1 MTIVQRLRG
10 AVTARRPLPPGR
22 QVVLHLGSQKTGT
35 TAVQSWCREHTAE
48 LAAAGVVTRTTQPE
62 IRAALGGWYDV
73 TRPGAD
79 DNLRDFLTSAWR
91 TTRAPG
97 LFYSCESNTGP
108 AFAPGVPGLYPRIT
122 ENLEGVAR
130 ATEGVPRHVQFTV
143 RGYGDFLE
151 SAYQQQLK
159 HGKIVRFDELAD
171 RVVATMSW
179 RGVVEELVR
188 VFGAE
193 HVTVYDY
200 DRDRT
205 GHRPLVGQIVTDA
218 LDRLGATGVEIGDEA
233 SRRTNTRYT
242 QRMADLSLE
251 VLPLLHGADER
262 AAFHRFVTD
271 ALGRHPAPGDVPASF
286 LDAGTA
292 AELAE
297 RYTDDLAAVGSLVEL
312 R

>member
-1 MTIVQRLRG
+1 MNLVQRLRDTV
-10 AVTARRPLPPGR
+10 AARRPLPAGH

-48 LAAAGVVTRTTQPE
+48 LAAAGVVTRTTQPD
-62 IRAALGGWYDV
+62 IRAALDGWYDV

-79 DNLRDFLTSAWR
+79 DRLRAFLEDAWR
-91 TTRAPG
+91 STRAPG

-108 AFAPGVPGLYPRIT
+108 AFARDSAELYPRIA
-122 ENLEGVAR
+122 ENVAGIAR
-130 ATEGVPRHVQFTV
+130 ATDGVPRHVQFTV
-143 RGYGDFLE
+143 RGYAAFLE

-159 HGKIVRFDELAD
+159 HGRAVRFDELAD
-171 RVVATMSW
+171 RVQARLSW
-179 RGVVEELVR
+179 RGVVEQLAR
-188 VFGAE
+188 TFGAE

-200 DRDRT
+200 DRDR
-205 GHRPLVGQIVTDA
+205 GAARPLVGQILTDA
-218 LDRLGATGVEIGDEA
+218 LERLGATGVEVGDEV

-251 VLPLLHGADER
+251 VLPLLDGADER

-271 ALGRHPAPGDVPASF
+271 TLGRHPAPGDVPASF
-286 LDAGTA
+286 LAPDAVTA
-292 AELAE
+292 LDE
-297 RYTDDLAAVGSLVEL
+297 RYAEDLAWIGSVVEL